1 MPVGMYNM
9 AVYCIVIAIHRAVIV
24 IPTQTWAHNSWG
36 ARLFCH
42 QLNIIQGTA
51 GQKEYTWMTQ
61 VKLIVIMIDSTKAF
75 LVIRLEAIIRPFSVT
90 NK

>member
-24 IPTQTWAHNSWG
+24 IPTQTWDHNSG
-36 ARLFCH
+36 RARLFPL

-51 GQKEYTWMTQ
+51 GEKEYAQMTPA
-61 VKLIVIMIDSTKAF
+61 KLIVLRCNQSIHTFVLF
-75 LVIRLEAIIRPFSVT
+75 LSIHPFAQGPM
-90 NK
+90 